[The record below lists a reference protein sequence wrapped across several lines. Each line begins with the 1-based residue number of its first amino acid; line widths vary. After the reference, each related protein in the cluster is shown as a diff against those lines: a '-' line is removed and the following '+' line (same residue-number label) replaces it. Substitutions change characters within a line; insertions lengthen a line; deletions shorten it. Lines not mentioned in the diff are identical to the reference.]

1 MTMPVSA
8 AAEILREAVRDTVRR
23 HSLWFLIQAALMVAG
38 GVVALI
44 YPVISSVVVIF
55 LLG

>member
-38 GVVALI
+38 GGVALI